1 MGLFSM
7 RERVSLVNGTL
18 TVTST
23 PGRGTRIVATIPLGH
38 WNPNE
43 D

>member
-1 MGLFSM
+1 
-7 RERVSLVNGTL
+7 VSLVNGTL
-18 TVTST
+18 TVTSARA
-23 PGRGTRIVATIPLGH
+23 RGTRIVATIPLEH